1 MRRRLS
7 KRGWAIILGGVLVII
22 MGAFCARLISDKPA
36 VTLNDPLTFNY
47 QDKVTVASLVSE
59 IRRGELLNGDELVN
73 TQQLGSQQV
82 IIKAKNHYGR
92 EFSYEAEITVKD
104 ITAPLIEL
112 PELIEL
118 LKGEQVDLLSYI
130 QVTDNAGKAEVEL
143 VNGYDPEKT
152 GFQNYGI
159 KARDESGNESEAQ
172 GWVLIRENKNDKRE
186 YFRTAK
192 GYTGWTENG
201 KTYIEGLLVVNKTY
215 GLPSSY
221 GARGLTKDTS
231 AAWKKLKEAAANAG
245 ITFKV
250 LSAYRNYG
258 HQEEVYNRK
267 VAEVGEAQALVT
279 SEKAGHSEHQA
290 GIALDLNSFK
300 ESFADSAE
308 FKWLNENC
316 YKYGFIIRY
325 PKGKT
330 EFTGYV
336 YEPWH
341 ITYVGE
347 SWAEIFYNGG
357 NWISIEEYFG
367 ITSEYGGQ

>member
-1 MRRRLS
+1 MQRRLS
-7 KRGWAIILGGVLVII
+7 KRGWIVLLGGLLVIG
-22 MGAFCARLISDKPA
+22 MGAFCAHLISARPTVILYDQL
-36 VTLNDPLTFNY
+36 VFNY
-47 QDKVTVASLVSE
+47 KQRANVSSLVSE
-59 IRRGELLNGDELVN
+59 VRKGELVNGDEQID
-73 TQQLGSQQV
+73 TQSLGSKTVV
-82 IIKAKNHYGR
+82 IKTKNYYGR
-92 EFSYEAEITVKD
+92 QFSYEAEITVKD
-104 ITAPLIEL
+104 ITAPSVEA
-112 PELIEL
+112 PELIEIVR
-118 LKGEQVDLLSYI
+118 GEQVDLLSYI
-130 QVTDNAGKAEVEL
+130 KVTDNAGEAKVRL
-143 VNGYDPEKT
+143 VKDYDPEKI
-152 GFQNYGI
+152 GFQFFDVI
-159 KARDESGNESEAQ
+159 ATDESGNEA
-172 GWVLIRENKNDKRE
+172 GAHCLLLIRESKDDKRE
-186 YFRTAK
+186 YFLT
-192 GYTGWTENG
+192 GNGFTGWQENG

-231 AAWKKLKEAAANAG
+231 AAWKKMKEDAAKAG
-245 ITFKV
+245 ISLKV

-258 HQEEVYNRK
+258 HQEDVYKKK
-267 VAEVGEAQALVT
+267 VAEVGEAQALIT

-316 YKYGFIIRY
+316 HKYGFIIRY

-347 SWAEIFYNGG
+347 TWAEIFYNGG
-357 NWISIEEYFG
+357 NWTTIEEYFG